1 LTGVGGNL
9 LSKDSID
16 VNKFLKNH
24 PKLVKFIKRYKN
36 LRKNLNSSNIIFI
49 FKSKAL
55 ENKFV
60 YLLFK
65 NSELKVASFVSPGDS
80 KHKTY
85 FREYYT
91 QKKYPA
97 KKSKKYSNYPM
108 PFAIHLAEGIYIH
121 A

>member
-1 LTGVGGNL
+1 MVGVDIN
-9 LSKDSID
+9 LSKDTISI
-16 VNKFLKNH
+16 NKFLANH

-36 LRKNLNSSNIIFI
+36 LKKNLNSSNIIFI
-49 FKSKAL
+49 FKSKTL
-55 ENKFV
+55 EDKFV

-65 NSELKVASFVSPGDS
+65 KSELKVASFVSPGGLE
-80 KHKTY
+80 HKTY

-91 QKKYPA
+91 QKKYSA
-97 KKSKKYSNYPM
+97 KKSKKYNNYPM